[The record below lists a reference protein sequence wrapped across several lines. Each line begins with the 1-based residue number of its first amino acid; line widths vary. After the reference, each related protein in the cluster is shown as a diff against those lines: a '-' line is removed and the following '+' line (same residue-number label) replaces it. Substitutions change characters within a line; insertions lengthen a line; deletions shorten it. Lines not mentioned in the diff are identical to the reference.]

1 MDRFFFF
8 FFSLIGTYDFLFNF
22 IVVSS
27 HLTTG
32 TVGEISEEISSTN
45 LLEPEPHHHSVIRH
59 RTSRPTGYRKW
70 PTLNP
75 LDPPRICE
83 LAYPKYHSA
92 IYCSR
97 LHYSHLW
104 CALLRSRYVCRSR
117 AGTRDTSDP
126 DPCLTPARARRSSR
140 VFLGI
145 SSDILRKTY
154 RLLFFPLLVYLGS
167 ERV

>member
-1 MDRFFFF
+1 MDRF

-45 LLEPEPHHHSVIRH
+45 LLEPEPHHHSVIHH

-92 IYCSR
+92 LYIAYVFITRTCG
-97 LHYSHLW
+97 
-104 CALLRSRYVCRSR
+104 ALSYVH
-117 AGTRDTSDP
+117 GTFVAHAQGHETP
-126 DPCLTPARARRSSR
+126 QIQTPA
-140 VFLGI
+140 
-145 SSDILRKTY
+145 
-154 RLLFFPLLVYLGS
+154 
-167 ERV
+167 

>member
-1 MDRFFFF
+1 MDRFF

-75 LDPPRICE
+75 LDPPEFANLPIPSTIQPYIAHVFIARTCGALSYVHGTFVAHAQAHETPQIRPLPNPCTRAEE
-83 LAYPKYHSA
+83 LA
-92 IYCSR
+92 CFSR
-97 LHYSHLW
+97 NL
-104 CALLRSRYVCRSR
+104 
-117 AGTRDTSDP
+117 
-126 DPCLTPARARRSSR
+126 
-140 VFLGI
+140 
-145 SSDILRKTY
+145 
-154 RLLFFPLLVYLGS
+154 
-167 ERV
+167 E